1 MMREREMLIKAAD
14 KVINANKEIEEE
26 IEEMLQCDDKIKQS
40 LEIRDRK
47 MSPVVKQT
55 KEQAL
60 ILQESLNQSAYLS
73 NNSKPRIQTV
83 EKQKLG
89 LPLH

>member
-1 MMREREMLIKAAD
+1 MREREMLIKAAD

-73 NNSKPRIQTV
+73 NNSKPRI
-83 EKQKLG
+83 
-89 LPLH
+89 

>member
-1 MMREREMLIKAAD
+1 MLIKAAD

-73 NNSKPRIQTV
+73 NNSKPRI
-83 EKQKLG
+83 
-89 LPLH
+89 